1 MPVSSQK
8 CVGRNLYNHL
18 QQKNIN
24 MEIEYSFDKVRLSW
38 DGSLTVFGNRY
49 KTTNN
54 QTKLQVLEELM
65 KQSNDFIWS
74 TLNENKK

>member
-8 CVGRNLYNHL
+8 CIGRNLYNHL
-18 QQKNIN
+18 KQKNIN
-24 MEIEYSFDKVRLSW
+24 MEIEYCFDKVKLSW
-38 DGSLTVFGNRY
+38 DGSLTIFGTRY
-49 KTTNN
+49 ETTNN

-74 TLNENKK
+74 KLNEKKK